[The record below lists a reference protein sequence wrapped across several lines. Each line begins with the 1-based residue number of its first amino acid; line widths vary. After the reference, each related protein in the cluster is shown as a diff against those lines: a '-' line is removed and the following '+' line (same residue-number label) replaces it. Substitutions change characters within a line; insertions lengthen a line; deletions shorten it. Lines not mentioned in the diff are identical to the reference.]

1 MARKSLIQ
9 IPSEIRRKATIERY
23 NKIYA
28 YYLRELNLGTKAYDA
43 IVMTANAFNVTIA
56 TVYKVK
62 REKEKEK
69 GASNESDNAANSR

>member
-1 MARKSLIQ
+1 MVRKSLIQ

-28 YYLRELNLGTKAYDA
+28 YYIRELNLGTKAYDA

-62 REKEKEK
+62 REKKK
-69 GASNESDNAANSR
+69 GASNEGSNATNSR

>member
-1 MARKSLIQ
+1 MVRKSLIQ

-28 YYLRELNLGTKAYDA
+28 YYIRELNLGTKAYDA

-56 TVYKVK
+56 TVYNVK
-62 REKEKEK
+62 REKEK
-69 GASNESDNAANSR
+69 GVSNEGSNATNSR

>member
-1 MARKSLIQ
+1 MVRKSLIQ

-62 REKEKEK
+62 REKEKE
-69 GASNESDNAANSR
+69 ASNESDNAANSR

>member
-9 IPSEIRRKATIERY
+9 IPSEVRRKATIERY

-43 IVMTANAFNVTIA
+43 IVMTANAFNITIA
-56 TVYKVK
+56 TVYKIK
-62 REKEKEK
+62 RVKEK
-69 GASNESDNAANSR
+69 GASNEGNNAANSR

>member
-62 REKEKEK
+62 REKEK
-69 GASNESDNAANSR
+69 GASNESDNATNSR

>member
-1 MARKSLIQ
+1 MVRKSLIQ
-9 IPSEIRRKATIERY
+9 IPSEIRRKATIKRHNE
-23 NKIYA
+23 IYA
-28 YYLRELNLGTKAYDA
+28 YYQGELNCGTKAYDA

-62 REKEKEK
+62 REKEK